1 VGSTLWERIA
11 FAIAWRN
18 EAVANAIR
26 SHSIHS
32 VWRDAVLVA
41 SETPTVRLGPAAIH
55 VSAAIATAI
64 VVVATLGGDGA
75 QETRFA
81 ALTAGTAR
89 LAFPIFAV
97 AFTASALCMLLPSP
111 ATRWLVRN
119 RRHLGL
125 AFAFVHFIHL
135 GALVALNAERD
146 TVPDTVTLVGGGLA
160 YLFVLAMALT
170 SSDAAQRL
178 LRGNWRRLHV
188 IGGWWIWV
196 VFTQSYAGRVV
207 GGAEPWNV
215 YVLLTAVAVAIPLL
229 RFVAWRKRR
238 ALE

>member
-1 VGSTLWERIA
+1 MLTV
-11 FAIAWRN
+11 
-18 EAVANAIR
+18 
-26 SHSIHS
+26 
-32 VWRDAVLVA
+32 
-41 SETPTVRLGPAAIH
+41 SETPAVRIGPATIYAC
-55 VSAAIATAI
+55 AAIATAI
-64 VVVATLGGDGA
+64 VFAATLGGEGT

-97 AFTASALCMLLPSP
+97 AFTASALRMLVPS
-111 ATRWLVRN
+111 ATTRWLVRN

-135 GALVALNAERD
+135 GALSALNAERD

-160 YLFVLAMALT
+160 YFFVLAMALT

-196 VFTQSYAGRVV
+196 VFTQSYAGRVI

-215 YVLLTAVAVAIPLL
+215 YVLLTAVAFAVPVL
-229 RFVAWRKRR
+229 RVVAWRRR
-238 ALE
+238 RSQRV